1 MFATIKPE
9 ITAKTKRIERRACP
23 YKAYLRRSS
32 LPKRK
37 LRIYIENTAIA
48 NRMAE

>member
-9 ITAKTKRIERRACP
+9 ITVRTKRIERRACP

-37 LRIYIENTAIA
+37 LKTYVENTAMA
-48 NRMAE
+48 NKIVG